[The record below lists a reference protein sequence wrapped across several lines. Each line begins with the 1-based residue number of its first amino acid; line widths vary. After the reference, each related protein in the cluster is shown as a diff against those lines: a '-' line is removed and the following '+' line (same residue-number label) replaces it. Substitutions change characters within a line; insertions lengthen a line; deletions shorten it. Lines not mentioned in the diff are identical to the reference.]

1 MVDVKPYHCWSPAT
15 VSAHQEKEARR
26 MVEKK
31 IKAGI
36 LEEVSWPTKW
46 CSRSFFIEKPGA
58 PGKLCMV
65 TDFKEVNK
73 VLRRPGWP
81 FPSAEKVRKSLDP
94 EDRCFL
100 KVDLVE
106 GYHQVTIREEDRDL
120 MATLL
125 PWGKYRY
132 TCLLMGLCPS
142 GDHFCQRTDD
152 AIRTVKGC

>member
-1 MVDVKPYHCWSPAT
+1 MIEGDVKPVHCWSPAT

-31 IKAGI
+31 VKAGI

-46 CSRSFFIEKPGA
+46 CSRSFFIEKPEA

-81 FPSAEKVRKSLDP
+81 FPSAEKVK
-94 EDRCFL
+94 E
-100 KVDLVE
+100 
-106 GYHQVTIREEDRDL
+106 VTR
-120 MATLL
+120 
-125 PWGKYRY
+125 
-132 TCLLMGLCPS
+132 S
-142 GDHFCQRTDD
+142 GR
-152 AIRTVKGC
+152 